1 MLQTPMCASYV
12 PCQAVSRVGA
22 GTARVKCAV
31 AGVAEIVADDVC
43 YAGDVGRRCAAW
55 SPRPEAMYQVE
66 GIVALALLHQAYDP
80 SHQMLR
86 QSLQA
91 GAGSI
96 PVFQ

>member
-1 MLQTPMCASYV
+1 MCAIYV

-22 GTARVKCAV
+22 GTARVMCAV
-31 AGVAEIVADDVC
+31 AGVAEGAADDVC
-43 YAGDVGRRCAAW
+43 YARNAGRRRAAW
-55 SPRPEAMYQVE
+55 SPRPEAMNQGE
-66 GIVALALLHQAYDP
+66 GIVALALLHQTYDR

-96 PVFQ
+96 PVFQRKQ